1 MSLSWFPTVL
11 ALSVITNKRVTRK
24 QRTESRYEETAA
36 VLRGGGSCVPN
47 GPTCWLLVTERSD
60 RSRPSDKRDGGSCD
74 MCPRLAEVLP
84 DRTTYDK
91 FRLNPVPS
99 KSHDVAYTGIG
110 LSSHRLWAER
120 SPCIHIRS
128 LPSSFSPARNLAH
141 SSFVWYPNMWQNPV
155 AATSVKDNLSVPRHL
170 NQSFQ
175 QMVSATSAKD
185 NLPAPRDLNQSF
197 QQMTTQQPTFFG
209 SPSDAAIQNQ

>member
-1 MSLSWFPTVL
+1 
-11 ALSVITNKRVTRK
+11 
-24 QRTESRYEETAA
+24 
-36 VLRGGGSCVPN
+36 
-47 GPTCWLLVTERSD
+47 
-60 RSRPSDKRDGGSCD
+60 
-74 MCPRLAEVLP
+74 
-84 DRTTYDK
+84 
-91 FRLNPVPS
+91 
-99 KSHDVAYTGIG
+99 
-110 LSSHRLWAER
+110 
-120 SPCIHIRS
+120 
-128 LPSSFSPARNLAH
+128 
-141 SSFVWYPNMWQNPV
+141 MWQNPV